1 METETKTHSVK
12 AGLPPGT
19 LIHVGE
25 KRTER
30 TLLSLI
36 EYDEKTFSEKKDATL
51 ADVAACT
58 ERPEVSWV
66 NVIGLAR
73 TDLIAQIGDLFHLH
87 PLTQEDIVNTTQRPK
102 FENFD
107 EYLFFVV
114 KMLSIEGGE
123 VYAEQVSIILTRC
136 AVISFQEQEGDVF
149 DAIRTRIQTGKGRI
163 RKAGADYLAYALL
176 DAVVDGYFEVFEQIG
191 ERIEDLE
198 EELVRDPTPSTMDTM
213 YSLKRDLI
221 YLRKSIWPLRE
232 VVSGMERSDSD
243 LISEPTAIYLKDVYD
258 HVIQVADTLETYR
271 DMVGGMLDI
280 YLSSVSNRMN
290 EIMKVLTI
298 IATIFIPLTFLA
310 GLYGMNFGNMPEL
323 RWEYGYF
330 IVLLVMAIVAAG
342 EVLYFR
348 KRGWL

>member
-1 METETKTHSVK
+1 VETETKTHSVK

-19 LIHVGE
+19 LIHIGE
-25 KRTER
+25 KRTES

-36 EYDEKTFSEKKDATL
+36 EYDETTFSEKKDATL
-51 ADVAACT
+51 ADVVACT
-58 ERPEVSWV
+58 ERPGVSWV

-73 TDLIAQIGDLFHLH
+73 TDIIAQIGDLFHLH

-123 VYAEQVSIILTRC
+123 VYAEQVSIVLTRC

-149 DAIRTRIQTGKGRI
+149 DAIRTRIQSGKGRI

-191 ERIEDLE
+191 ERIEVLE

-232 VVSGMERSDSD
+232 VVSGLERSDSD
-243 LISEPTAIYLKDVYD
+243 LISEPTVIYLKDVYD

-330 IVLLVMAIVAAG
+330 TLLLVMALVAGG